1 MKNFTYL
8 LPMVLLCLV
17 CACKPTENNY
27 RTAYETAQA
36 KKTVEHTTEEELGMP
51 ELTNTDGPR
60 RIRIGHD
67 TAYVYHEP
75 LTLHG
80 DNPSKSTLGACV
92 AVGKYKMTANAQ
104 SDAEALRAEGYN
116 AFLLQTPRGEYYTC
130 IGSASSLEEAVKIMR
145 QFMQRHPKRPYI
157 GLPGEPVIEIPIG
170 SGL

>member
-1 MKNFTYL
+1 MRKIAYL
-8 LPMVLLCLV
+8 LPVVLLCMV
-17 CACKPTENNY
+17 CACKPTEKNY
-27 RTAYETAQA
+27 RAAYETAQA
-36 KKTVEHTTEEELGMP
+36 KKAAERAAEEELGMP
-51 ELTNTDGPR
+51 ELTNTEGPR
-60 RIRIGHD
+60 RQRIGRD

-80 DNPSKSTLGACV
+80 DGPAKSAPAACV

-104 SDAEALRAEGYN
+104 SDAEALRAEGYD

-130 IGSASSLEEAVKIMR
+130 IGSATSLEDAVKMLREFMR
-145 QFMQRHPKRPYI
+145 RHPKRPYI